1 MAGNS
6 TTSVIIV
13 LLVVVVL
20 TAGMIITLE
29 TRVDNVSQQE
39 AQKMV
44 ENFVAEVA
52 NTGTLTRSQYQSFQ
66 NQLNSKTG
74 KNCDIEIEAQIL
86 DENPGK
92 KTAQANYTKIG
103 ENVYVVYKDTQI
115 LPEIGIAVGNATVN
129 SNNDTKTFKP
139 GDIFS
144 CTVTSSDSSAQN
156 LKGSVLN
163 YSNAGEQSV
172 SASSSAMCTVY
183 GNNNTETN

>member
-1 MAGNS
+1 MTGNS

-13 LLVVVVL
+13 LLIVVAL
-20 TAGMIITLE
+20 TAGMIVTLG

-44 ENFVAEVA
+44 EDFVGEVA
-52 NTGTLTRSQYQSFQ
+52 NTGVLTKSQYQAFQ

-74 KNCDIEIEAQIL
+74 KNCDIQLEVQIL

-103 ENVYVVYKDTQI
+103 ENVYVVYTDTQI
-115 LPEIGIAVGNATVN
+115 LPQIGVAVGNERVD
-129 SNNDTKTFKP
+129 SSNDTYTLKQ

-144 CTVTSSDSSAQN
+144 CTVTSEDSTAKN
-156 LKGSVLN
+156 LKGSLLN
-163 YSNAGEQSV
+163 YSNSGEESV
-172 SASSSAMCTVY
+172 SASSSAMCTVQ
-183 GNNNTETN
+183 GQTK